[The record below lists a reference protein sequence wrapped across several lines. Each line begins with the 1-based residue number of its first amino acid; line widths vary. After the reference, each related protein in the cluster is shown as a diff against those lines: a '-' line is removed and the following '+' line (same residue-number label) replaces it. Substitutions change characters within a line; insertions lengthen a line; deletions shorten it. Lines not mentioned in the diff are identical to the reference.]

1 MKKRV
6 ITISRQHG
14 SGGRAIGHLIEDK
27 LGIKCYDQQLIEMI
41 AKESGFAADFIEEN
55 GEKVTNS
62 LLFNIATSLTFAYN
76 TFSKERMSLQD
87 QLFVAQGRVIKEL
100 ADKEPCIIVGS
111 CADYFLAEREDVLN
125 VFIHA
130 NMDFRKK
137 TAIERYG
144 YDEKDV
150 QTILS
155 KKDRE
160 RASHYRYYTEQ
171 EWASA
176 PNYHVCLD
184 SSMYGLEKCADI
196 IADLYKND

>member
-87 QLFVAQGRVIKEL
+87 QLFVAQGRVIKDL
-100 ADKEPCIIVGS
+100 AEKEPCIIVGS
-111 CADYFLAEREDVLN
+111 CADYFLAERDDVLN

-130 NMDFRKK
+130 DMDFRKK
-137 TAIERYG
+137 IAIERYG

-150 QTILS
+150 HNILS

-160 RASHYRYYTEQ
+160 RASHYRYYTER

-176 PNYHVCLD
+176 TNYHVCLD
-184 SSMYGLEKCADI
+184 SSVYGL
-196 IADLYKND
+196 

>member
-1 MKKRV
+1 MQNFV
-6 ITISRQHG
+6 ITIGRQFG
-14 SGGRAIGHLIEDK
+14 SGGKEIGIALSER

-100 ADKEPCIIVGS
+100 AEKEPCIIVGS
-111 CADYFLAEREDVLN
+111 CADYFLAERDDVLN

-137 TAIERYG
+137 IAIDRYG

-155 KKDRE
+155 KRDRE

-196 IADLYKND
+196 IADLYKID

>member
-100 ADKEPCIIVGS
+100 AEKEPCIIVY
-111 CADYFLAEREDVLN
+111 AQ
-125 VFIHA
+125 
-130 NMDFRKK
+130 K
-137 TAIERYG
+137 TQI
-144 YDEKDV
+144 KD
-150 QTILS
+150 
-155 KKDRE
+155 
-160 RASHYRYYTEQ
+160 SHE
-171 EWASA
+171 
-176 PNYHVCLD
+176 
-184 SSMYGLEKCADI
+184 
-196 IADLYKND
+196 

>member
-27 LGIKCYDQQLIEMI
+27 LGIKCYDQHLIEMI

-55 GEKVTNS
+55 GEKVTKR

-87 QLFVAQGRVIKEL
+87 QLFVAQGRVIKDL
-100 ADKEPCIIVGS
+100 AEKEPCIIVGS
-111 CADYFLAEREDVLN
+111 CADYFLAERDDVLN

-137 TAIERYG
+137 IAIDRYG

-150 QTILS
+150 QNILS

-184 SSMYGLEKCADI
+184 SSVYGLEKCAEI
-196 IADLYKND
+196 IADLYKID

>member
-27 LGIKCYDQQLIEMI
+27 LGIKCYDQQLIDMI

-100 ADKEPCIIVGS
+100 AGKEPCIIVGS
-111 CADYFLAEREDVLN
+111 CADYFLAERDDVLN
-125 VFIHA
+125 VFIQA
-130 NMDFRKK
+130 NMGFRKK
-137 TAIERYG
+137 IAIDRYG

-196 IADLYKND
+196 IADLYKID

>member
-41 AKESGFAADFIEEN
+41 AKESGFAADVIEEN

-87 QLFVAQGRVIKEL
+87 QLFVAQGRVIKDL
-100 ADKEPCIIVGS
+100 AEKEPCIIVGS
-111 CADYFLAEREDVLN
+111 CADYFLAERDDVLN

-137 TAIERYG
+137 IAIDRYG

-150 QTILS
+150 QNILS

-184 SSMYGLEKCADI
+184 SSVYGLEKCAEI
-196 IADLYKND
+196 IADLYKID

>member
-1 MKKRV
+1 
-6 ITISRQHG
+6 
-14 SGGRAIGHLIEDK
+14 
-27 LGIKCYDQQLIEMI
+27 MI

-196 IADLYKND
+196 IADLYKID

>member
-100 ADKEPCIIVGS
+100 AEKEPCIIVGS
-111 CADYFLAEREDVLN
+111 CADYFLAERDDVLN

-137 TAIERYG
+137 IAIERYG
-144 YDEKDV
+144 YGEKDV
-150 QTILS
+150 QAILS

-176 PNYHVCLD
+176 QNYHVCLD

-196 IADLYKND
+196 IVDLYKID